1 MKITKSDIEK
11 NKYETTNNY
20 KFDKLFIEYNF
31 AYLKKFNEIEK
42 YTINFKNNIHSFL
55 TTSEKLN
62 NKSKISYFNSPIL
75 IEVSNDNFNELE
87 KIFSLATE
95 ELKYL
100 KYDEIYIERAINEEL
115 IVRQMELFEGDLSI
129 YEIYEENFLDLEKEL
144 DVLLKGFSKGHKY
157 NIKYKDDLQYEIIN
171 HKNYKKNLMDDM
183 KNLHEKVSGKKTRG
197 DDTWKIN
204 EKMILVGQGF
214 LIFVKKK
221 EEVLSASFF
230 FHNKKDCIYFSSCTP
245 RNHFKKYFISHK
257 TIWEAIKYT
266 KSINIEKFHL
276 GRSKTLKTR
285 KTLTEKEL
293 NIERFKRSFGGKKNY
308 LISSL
313 IKDY

>member
-1 MKITKSDIEK
+1 MKITKSDIDQ

-31 AYLKKFNEIEK
+31 AYLKKFKKIEK
-42 YTINFKNNIHSFL
+42 YTINLKNNIYSFL

-62 NKSKISYFNSPIL
+62 DKLKISYFNSPIL
-75 IEVSNDNFNELE
+75 IEVSNDNSNELE

-115 IVRQMELFEGDLSI
+115 IVRQMELFEGDLSV

-157 NIKYKDDLQYEIIN
+157 NVKYKDDLQYEIIN

-204 EKMILVGQGF
+204 EKMILMDQGF
-214 LIFVKKK
+214 LVFVKKK
-221 EEVLSASFF
+221 RRSPICKFFLSQ
-230 FHNKKDCIYFSSCTP
+230 
-245 RNHFKKYFISHK
+245 
-257 TIWEAIKYT
+257 
-266 KSINIEKFHL
+266 
-276 GRSKTLKTR
+276 
-285 KTLTEKEL
+285 
-293 NIERFKRSFGGKKNY
+293 
-308 LISSL
+308 
-313 IKDY
+313 

>member
-1 MKITKSDIEK
+1 MKITKSDTEK

-20 KFDKLFIEYNF
+20 KFDQLFIEYNF

-42 YTINFKNNIHSFL
+42 YTINFKNNTYSFL
-55 TTSEKLN
+55 ATSEKLN
-62 NKSKISYFNSPIL
+62 NKSKISYFNYPIL
-75 IEVSNDNFNELE
+75 IEVSNDNSNELE
-87 KIFSLATE
+87 KIFSLAVE
-95 ELKYL
+95 KIKNLKYN
-100 KYDEIYIERAINEEL
+100 EIYIERAINEEL
-115 IVRQMELFEGDLSI
+115 IVRQMELFEGDLSV

-204 EKMILVGQGF
+204 EKMILMGQGF

-266 KSINIEKFHL
+266 KSINI
-276 GRSKTLKTR
+276 
-285 KTLTEKEL
+285 
-293 NIERFKRSFGGKKNY
+293 KNF
-308 LISSL
+308 I
-313 IKDY
+313 

>member
-1 MKITKSDIEK
+1 
-11 NKYETTNNY
+11 
-20 KFDKLFIEYNF
+20 
-31 AYLKKFNEIEK
+31 
-42 YTINFKNNIHSFL
+42 
-55 TTSEKLN
+55 
-62 NKSKISYFNSPIL
+62 
-75 IEVSNDNFNELE
+75 LE
-87 KIFSLATE
+87 KIFSLAVE
-95 ELKYL
+95 KIKNLKYN
-100 KYDEIYIERAINEEL
+100 EIYIERAINEEL
-115 IVRQMELFEGDLSI
+115 IVRQMELFEGDLSV

-204 EKMILVGQGF
+204 EKMILMGQGF

-293 NIERFKRSFGGKKNY
+293 NIERFKRSFGGKKNC
-308 LISSL
+308 LVSSL

>member
-1 MKITKSDIEK
+1 MKITKSDTEK

-20 KFDKLFIEYNF
+20 KFDQLFIEYNF

-42 YTINFKNNIHSFL
+42 YTINFKNNTYSFL
-55 TTSEKLN
+55 ATSEKLN

-75 IEVSNDNFNELE
+75 IEMSNDNSNELE
-87 KIFSLATE
+87 KIFSLAVE

-100 KYDEIYIERAINEEL
+100 KFNEIYIERAINEEL
-115 IVRQMELFEGDLSI
+115 IVRQMELFEGDLSV
-129 YEIYEENFLDLEKEL
+129 YEIYEENFLDLEKEF

-204 EKMILVGQGF
+204 EKMILMGQGF

-293 NIERFKRSFGGKKNY
+293 NIERFKRSFGGKKNC
-308 LISSL
+308 LVSSL